1 MTSTVVIVLCC
12 LPIAVVHVPP
22 VPQLLEF
29 VVLMSLVTLQCQLI
43 KHGLATLSCFD
54 FKQTALSVQY
64 IFIQNKWQNF
74 LDHMPYSLKM
84 PKMKLSYFML
94 EQPHL
99 IFHQDYFFQVIQHD
113 AGLVSSGK
121 WAHNTSHFYL

>member
-1 MTSTVVIVLCC
+1 MTSTMVIVLCC

-84 PKMKLSYFML
+84 PKFN
-94 EQPHL
+94 ETV
-99 IFHQDYFFQVIQHD
+99 IFH
-113 AGLVSSGK
+113 A
-121 WAHNTSHFYL
+121 